1 MVVSPVF
8 VPDYLKIFTLK
19 FRVILVPGSL
29 EMSAT
34 YWPSPSTSTRIK
46 SHAAAAA
53 DLQHPCKEFSV
64 ESRNEALC
72 ALEKAGRTGRERVR
86 YFQEMFS

>member
-8 VPDYLKIFTLK
+8 VPDHLKIFTLK

-34 YWPSPSTSTRIK
+34 YWPSPSTSTGIK

-53 DLQHPCKEFSV
+53 DLQHPLETVQAGKQDSV
-64 ESRNEALC
+64 LC
-72 ALEKAGRTGRERVR
+72 EKLAEHV
-86 YFQEMFS
+86 FK